1 MRTVRGVTTPPPIV
15 LMTLPGHLI
24 PGSDAIRIDALEI
37 SDAAPRALS
46 QIDAE
51 RASLLKLA
59 HASRF
64 AVVAG
69 SNNHGWAHAS
79 PAWSVMEIPG
89 WRSMTPAELDIAIR
103 TTILQRGH
111 SAVRVVERR
120 AAGPVSFVA
129 IAMTVPVA
137 AWRMFTAASW
147 PERTS
152 WLAWLWAGYLAAA
165 LLRGCTAQGTARIRF
180 GDWSAI
186 TTRSSSGRTRGKG
199 FRTGPP

>member
-46 QIDAE
+46 QIDAG

-59 HASRF
+59 HARRF

-120 AAGPVSFVA
+120 AAGPVSFVG

-137 AWRMFTAASW
+137 VWRLSTAASW